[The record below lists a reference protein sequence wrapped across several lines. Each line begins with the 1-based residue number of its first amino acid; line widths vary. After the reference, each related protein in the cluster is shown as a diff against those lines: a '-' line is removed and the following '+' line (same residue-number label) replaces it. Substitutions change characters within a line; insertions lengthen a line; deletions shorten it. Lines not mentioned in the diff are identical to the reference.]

1 MCIPASR
8 CCDCVQASVS
18 GKGTSG
24 SSAANGSS
32 GGSSNANNHVSVAS
46 DDDDDAFLTRAAHM
60 AAQRKNSKR

>member
-1 MCIPASR
+1 MCTPTP
-8 CCDCVQASVS
+8 CYCDCVQASVS

-24 SSAANGSS
+24 ASAANGSS

-60 AAQRKNSKR
+60 AAQRKQSKR